1 MKSVREVVAEFA
13 GAVGLTLALLC
24 GFATASAHGAAGG
37 GPGGAP
43 GGAPGGGHGVGHGAG
58 HVGGAPGYWVEGRN
72 VGVVREGD
80 WAGYGGGWGGYGY
93 RHYGYGY
100 GCCGWGVGFYYPFW
114 DTSPWYDDGFD
125 YPYVYAAPPV
135 APMLTAGQYLEP
147 ASSYWYYC
155 PDSSTYYPYVQQCA
169 SAWQRVAPTPPQ
181 MPDLRAGVRPQIR
194 SNTAAMP

>member
-1 MKSVREVVAEFA
+1 MGG
-13 GAVGLTLALLC
+13 GAVPRKQED
-24 GFATASAHGAAGG
+24 SAA
-37 GPGGAP
+37 
-43 GGAPGGGHGVGHGAG
+43 V
-58 HVGGAPGYWVEGRN
+58 
-72 VGVVREGD
+72 D

-135 APMLTAGQYLEP
+135 APMLTADQYLEP

-155 PDSSTYYPYVQQCA
+155 PDSSTFYPYVQQCA

-194 SNTAAMP
+194 SNTAAIP